1 MQILNVFKH
10 RYVILIWLGL
20 LKIEIATK
28 KCEISSETL
37 LNAFHNFVPHKIN
50 KFDYRTPEWINKL
63 IKLSLKRRS
72 KLTKRH
78 HHSLTA
84 NNNEA
89 LHTQAKERTSL
100 IIESKERCLRD
111 SLKSVQKTYL
121 SIINKL
127 LSNKKLL
134 YHPFLLTVN

>member
-1 MQILNVFKH
+1 MLNVFKH

-37 LNAFHNFVPHKIN
+37 LNVFHNFIPHKIN
-50 KFDYRTPEWINKL
+50 KFDYKTPEWINKS

-78 HHSLTA
+78 HRNLTA
-84 NNNEA
+84 NDKEA
-89 LHTQAKERTSL
+89 LNTRAKERTSL
-100 IIESKERCLRD
+100 SIESKDRYIRD
-111 SLKSVQKTYL
+111 NLKSIPKTYW

-134 YHPFLLTVN
+134 LYHPFLLTVN